1 MNEARGAFL
10 RVGLL
15 VLGGIALVVGLIW
28 FFGGN
33 TLRGGSLYE
42 TYFRESVQGL
52 EIGAPVKYR
61 GVTVGRVTELGL
73 VTAEYGSRT
82 APAQIDRQ
90 TYRLVFVRFIVD
102 PRRLG
107 QMPDTALAV
116 KLGLRVRL
124 AAQGI
129 TGIAYL
135 ELDFADPTAYP
146 AQAVPW
152 QPKGDYIPSMPS
164 TLLQVQNAAQQF
176 LAKLNSIDINT
187 LSTSLTGLVGDL
199 RASLASGD
207 VHLTLSQA
215 AELLRT
221 LDDTVK
227 AADLPGLTADLRR
240 TSGALH
246 DLAQDRDLH
255 RVIANAAV
263 ASDRLA
269 AASAR
274 LGPLLGS
281 LQATAQRADNGVAD
295 LQQGLLPI
303 LRDLQAAADNLRE
316 TTDELRR
323 YPAQILL
330 GSPPSRTQE
339 PAK

>member
-15 VLGGIALVVGLIW
+15 VLGGIGLVVGLVW

-33 TLRGGSLYE
+33 TLRGGTLYE

-61 GVTVGRVTELGL
+61 GVTVGRVAELGL

-102 PRRLG
+102 PRRIG
-107 QMPDTALAV
+107 QVPETEVAV

-129 TGIAYL
+129 TGITYL
-135 ELDFADPTAYP
+135 ELDFADPATYP

-152 QPKGDYIPSMPS
+152 DPKGDYIPSMPS

-176 LAKLNSIDINT
+176 LAKLNSIDVST
-187 LSTSLTGLVGDL
+187 LSTSVTGLMVDL
-199 RASLASGD
+199 RASLAGGD
-207 VHLTLSQA
+207 VHVALAQA
-215 AELLRT
+215 AELLHT
-221 LDDTVK
+221 LNDIVK

-240 TSGALH
+240 TSDALH
-246 DLAQDRDLH
+246 DLAQDHDLH

-274 LGPLLGS
+274 LGPLLAA
-281 LQATAQRADNGVAD
+281 LQGTAQRADNGVAD

-303 LRDLQAAADNLRE
+303 LRNFQAAADNLRE

-330 GSPPSRTQE
+330 SAPPPRTRE